1 MKWICLLL
9 NTMFQPSFNV
19 QAVTSSSALSPSR
32 DHSIGWFSRNS
43 LLSQDFPG
51 KAHTGSLSLFRNE
64 SLCPVRGW
72 VNSSGSIGSNTGL
85 FIRRLNSFENHA
97 CVVHIGTRTQS
108 ASDASTFWSTRGVRL
123 KGGKQNVLKPNQS
136 KVNTSTANAPG
147 NMAELQPFVQLFQR
161 VVSYCSFV
169 KPESSHMSAWFCLV
183 CLRSMK
189 PTCYT
194 NPVGNPKT
202 QYTVCNQRQT

>member
-19 QAVTSSSALSPSR
+19 QAVLSSSALSPSR

-123 KGGKQNVLKPNQS
+123 KGGKQNVLKPDQS
-136 KVNTSTANAPG
+136 KVNASTANAPG
-147 NMAELQPFVQLFQR
+147 SGFQGTYLSYCAFTLEAKRSMSQIPSQR
-161 VVSYCSFV
+161 VI
-169 KPESSHMSAWFCLV
+169 AWKIV
-183 CLRSMK
+183 RSE
-189 PTCYT
+189 CHS
-194 NPVGNPKT
+194 VWW
-202 QYTVCNQRQT
+202 